1 MKRKDILTI
10 YETGPEA
17 VIKLVN
23 SLLASIT
30 ELKRQIEKQSA
41 DITELKERVKTLE
54 NQLSKN
60 SRNSSKP
67 PPTDGFVRV
76 KSRRQKTGRSPGGQK
91 GHPGH
96 TLKMIE
102 NPEHTIIHRVPVC
115 KECGSS
121 LEKVTATDY
130 ARRQVF
136 ELPPIKVETIE
147 HRAEKKI
154 CPRCGCLNKAFFPEE
169 VQQPVQYGPRLR
181 SVAVYLSQYQLLP
194 LRAALVSC
202 LLISLAI
209 N

>member
-67 PPTDGFVRV
+67 PP
-76 KSRRQKTGRSPGGQK
+76 
-91 GHPGH
+91 
-96 TLKMIE
+96 
-102 NPEHTIIHRVPVC
+102 N
-115 KECGSS
+115 
-121 LEKVTATDY
+121 
-130 ARRQVF
+130 
-136 ELPPIKVETIE
+136 
-147 HRAEKKI
+147 
-154 CPRCGCLNKAFFPEE
+154 
-169 VQQPVQYGPRLR
+169 
-181 SVAVYLSQYQLLP
+181 
-194 LRAALVSC
+194 
-202 LLISLAI
+202 
-209 N
+209 